1 MLSRDKKLQ
10 MIKQVPLFEQC
21 SKKTLQEIARLADE
35 IDLPQGKVLT
45 REGRTG
51 YEFFVLI
58 EGTVDVTQNS
68 KRIRTLGPGDFFGEI
83 ALVSRVP
90 RTATVTTTSP
100 VRALVV
106 SARNFRSLID
116 RSPEVALQVLD
127 AVARRLP
134 SAVS

>member
-10 MIKQVPLFEQC
+10 MIKQVPLFERC

-58 EGTVDVTQNS
+58 EGTVDVSQNS